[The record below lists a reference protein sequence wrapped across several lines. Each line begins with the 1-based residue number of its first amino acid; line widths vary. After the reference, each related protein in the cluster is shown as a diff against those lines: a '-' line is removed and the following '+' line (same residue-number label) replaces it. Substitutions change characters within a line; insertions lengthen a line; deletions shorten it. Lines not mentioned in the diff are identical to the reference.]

1 MPDHFVPPYA
11 HRPASRRPPLDV
23 IRRARHNFLEIFDES
38 SFNFQLSI
46 TKLLARRFFI
56 CNWPELV
63 QYALSTKNA
72 AFERKSA
79 QMRHALEPVAGDGL
93 IISDGPTW
101 RTRRKIVN
109 PIMHISRMRDFAP
122 VMVETAA
129 EMRARWSALPAPG
142 KVEIMAEMAELT
154 AEIIT
159 RTIFGRALGPAD
171 AREVIEG
178 FTDYQHETGR
188 IDLLWLAG
196 LPDWVPRPRGRKIRR
211 AVRRIHTVLDRI
223 IDDIASRHDAGDT
236 SIVSRLVAARD
247 PETGEPLSREAIRN
261 EAAVMF
267 LAGHETTA
275 NTLSFV
281 WYLLSQ
287 APEVEARVHA
297 ELDSVLGDRLPTLD
311 DVPKLVWTRCVI
323 EETLRLYPPI
333 SFLAREALEDETIRN
348 RPVPKGSIVMVV
360 PWLLHRHRAL
370 WYEPDAFM
378 PHRFMP
384 GSGEPV
390 SKFAY
395 VPFSIGPRIC
405 AGMSFGMTE
414 SILCVAVLAQTLRL
428 TLEPGHVVEPICRLT
443 LRPGD
448 VLPMRVEPRTRDAR
462 PAAEAER
469 SEASVAG
476 CPYAAGADRP
486 A

>member
-1 MPDHFVPPYA
+1 MPDYFIPPYA
-11 HRPASRRPPLDV
+11 HRPAARLPPLDV
-23 IRRARHNFLEIFDES
+23 IRRARHNFLEIFHEG
-38 SFNFQLSI
+38 SFNFQLSV
-46 TKLLARRFFI
+46 TSLLARRFYI

-79 QMRHALEPVAGDGL
+79 QMRHALAPVVGDGL
-93 IISDGPTW
+93 IISDGPVW
-101 RTRRKIVN
+101 KSRRKIIS
-109 PIMHISRMRDFAP
+109 PIIHISRMRDFAP
-122 VMVETAA
+122 VMVQTAA
-129 EMRARWSALPAPG
+129 EMRERWLALPAPG
-142 KVEIMAEMAELT
+142 RVEVMAEMAELT

-159 RTIFGRALGPAD
+159 RTVFGQALGPAD

-188 IDLLWLAG
+188 IDLFWLAG
-196 LPDWVPRPRGRKIRR
+196 VPDWVPRRRGQRIRR

-223 IDDIASRHDAGDT
+223 IRDIAAHRGAADT
-236 SIVSRLVAARD
+236 SIVRRLIEARD
-247 PETGEPLSREAIRN
+247 EETGEPLSHEAIRN

-287 APEVEARVHA
+287 APDVEARVHA
-297 ELDSVLGDRLPTLD
+297 ELDSVLGDRLPTLA
-311 DVPKLVWTRCVI
+311 DVPKLAWTRAVI

-333 SFLAREALEDETIRN
+333 PFLAREALEDETIRG

-360 PWLLHRHRAL
+360 PWLLHRHRCL
-370 WYEPDAFM
+370 WFEPDAFM

-405 AGMSFGMTE
+405 AGASFGMTE
-414 SILCVAVLAQTLRL
+414 AILCVAVMAQKLRL
-428 TLEPGHVVEPICRLT
+428 TLEPGHVVEPVCRLT

-448 VLPMRVEPRTRDAR
+448 ALPMRVEPRAPTLQ
-462 PAAEAER
+462 PEPVE
-469 SEASVAG
+469 ESVPAG
-476 CPYAAGADRP
+476 CPHAR
-486 A
+486 

>member
-1 MPDHFVPPYA
+1 MSDYFLPPHA
-11 HRPASRRPPLDV
+11 HRPDRPLSPLAV
-23 IRRARHNFLEIFDES
+23 ISRARRNFLEIFHED

-46 TKLLARRFFI
+46 TRLLNRRFVI

-63 QYALSTKNA
+63 QLALSTKNA
-72 AFERKSA
+72 AFERKSG

-101 RTRRKIVN
+101 KSRRKIVG
-109 PIMHISRMRDFAP
+109 PIIHVSRMRDFAP
-122 VMVETAA
+122 VMVQTAV
-129 EMRARWSALPAPG
+129 EMRERWAALPSPG
-142 KVEIMAEMAELT
+142 KVEVMADMAELT

-159 RTIFGRALGPAD
+159 RTVFGQSLTKAES
-171 AREVIEG
+171 REITEG
-178 FTDYQHETGR
+178 FSDYQHETGR
-188 IDLLWLAG
+188 IDLLWLMG
-196 LPDWVPRPRGRKIRR
+196 VPDWVPRRRSRKVRR
-211 AVRRIHTVLDRI
+211 AVARIHTVLDRI
-223 IDDIASRHDAGDT
+223 IDDIAKRRDAGDT
-236 SIVSRLVAARD
+236 SIVSRLIDARD
-247 PETGEPLSREAIRN
+247 EETGEPLSREAIRN
-261 EAAVMF
+261 EAAVLH

-275 NTLSFV
+275 NTLSFL

-287 APEVEARVHA
+287 APDVEARLHE
-297 ELDSVLGDRLPTLD
+297 ELDAVLGDRMPTLA
-311 DVPKLVWTRCVI
+311 DVPSLVWTRCVI

-333 SFLAREALEDETIRN
+333 PFLAREALEDETIRG

-370 WYEPDAFM
+370 WHMPDHFM

-384 GSGEPV
+384 GSPEPV

-414 SILCVAVLAQTLRL
+414 SILCVAVMAQTLRL
-428 TLEPGHVVEPICRLT
+428 TLEPGHVVEPVCRLT

-448 VLPMRVEPRTRDAR
+448 TLPMRVAPRQSVSRENPPP
-462 PAAEAER
+462 PA
-469 SEASVAG
+469 SPLMCPHAG
-476 CPYAAGADRP
+476 NA
-486 A
+486 